1 MIDKL
6 ATSLFLT
13 LSIHT
18 SVNAQ
23 METFE
28 FQRNGVSE
36 AYLANRQAGT
46 LGVRIGTISKSFN
59 NVLGSDGGTYRSL
72 IRFNDV
78 PALFYETTASSA
90 SFTIYYTLKFKGEN
104 LVIDCLYGGIRNAQ
118 NGISIRKAVC
128 NLDAPLKADYSDLV
142 YNYSDTWIGETNSVS
157 FEPLMAEPP
166 QPLDVPVGNLDDVQ
180 VVSRYSSMDDLISAT
195 PSTWLIKDTRSRDL
209 GKGLVYFVYDADGK
223 TPLGL
228 DMETNSAL
236 HSLKRLNTIEASALT
251 ADK

>member
-1 MIDKL
+1 MINKL
-6 ATSLFLT
+6 ATNFLLT
-13 LSIHT
+13 LAILISANTQAEI
-18 SVNAQ
+18 
-23 METFE
+23 FE
-28 FQRNGVSE
+28 FQRDGVSE
-36 AYLANRQAGT
+36 TYLANHQAGT
-46 LGVRIGTISKSFN
+46 LDVRVGAVSKRFN
-59 NVLGSDGGTYRSL
+59 NVLGRDGGTYRSL
-72 IRFNDV
+72 VRFNDV
-78 PALFYETTASSA
+78 PAFFYETTTSST
-90 SFTIYYTLKFKGEN
+90 SFTIYYTLKLKDKN
-104 LVIDCLYGGIRNAQ
+104 PIIDCLYSDIRNAQ